1 MRRST
6 LEAAKLGSE
15 SPQLAPLHTLP
26 KNPLQGSSERE
37 GKEMYYRKAM
47 ELEKGNSRTD
57 AKQPGKSTLDKT
69 RSPDNVSRSRF

>member
-1 MRRST
+1 MWRST

-26 KNPLQGSSERE
+26 KNPLQGSYERE

-47 ELEKGNSRTD
+47 ELEKGNSRTET
-57 AKQPGKSTLDKT
+57 KQQGKSTLDKT
-69 RSPDNVSRSRF
+69 TYPDDVSRSRF